1 MTQTNSELRR
11 LILDEA
17 RHLMIA
23 QGYDSLSM
31 RKIASKAGCSATSI
45 YLYFRNKDDLLHAL
59 IEEGFEMLRERLVE
73 TSARFTDPL
82 ERIEVLCREYVQ
94 FGLLNPEYYEVMF
107 LLRPERMER
116 YPVEK
121 FRRARK
127 NLELITDTLKEMN
140 RTGTSEAA
148 QYNGNPYVRAHA
160 ITASLHGAVVLVNA
174 GRLDV
179 RINKSYFVDTVIRQ
193 IMDSLRTAHI
203 TNY

>member
-1 MTQTNSELRR
+1 MSQFNSELRR

-17 RHLMIA
+17 RHLMIST
-23 QGYDSLSM
+23 GYHSLSM

-59 IEEGFEMLRERLVE
+59 IEEGFEMLRHRLVE
-73 TSARFTDPL
+73 TAKAQTEPL
-82 ERIEVLCREYVQ
+82 KRVEALCREYVQ
-94 FGLLNPEYYEVMF
+94 FGLQNPEYYEIMF
-107 LLRPERMER
+107 LLRPEHMER

-127 NLELITDTLKEMN
+127 NLELITDTLNEMN
-140 RTGTSEAA
+140 GSRGSDNEDS
-148 QYNGNPYVRAHA
+148 YVRAHA

-179 RINKSYFVDTVIRQ
+179 RINRKRFVDTVIEHIMLGINVLQIERQ
-193 IMDSLRTAHI
+193 
-203 TNY
+203 

>member
-1 MTQTNSELRR
+1 MSQFNSELRR

-17 RHLMIA
+17 RHLMIT
-23 QGYDSLSM
+23 QGYNSLSM

-59 IEEGFEMLRERLVE
+59 IEEGFEMLRARLVE
-73 TSARFTDPL
+73 TAATIQDPL
-82 ERIEVLCREYVQ
+82 QRLEALCREYVQ

-107 LLRPERMER
+107 LLRPEHMER

-127 NLELITDTLKEMN
+127 NLELITDTLNMFD
-140 RTGTSEAA
+140 RGG
-148 QYNGNPYVRAHA
+148 QYKAGDAYVRAHA

-179 RINKSYFVDTVIRQ
+179 RIDKSIFVDTVILQ
-193 IMDSLRTAHI
+193 IMQSLKSYTIQAH
-203 TNY
+203 